1 MQNYPVAFPGEMDY
15 NVEDIFEKRRFDT
28 MGPVFTATLSP
39 MLVMFACM
47 VIGFI
52 LNKKKLCPDNT
63 ATVLSKLETYVL
75 APALTV
81 NTFSKYCTVSSLS
94 AQYKM
99 ILYCLLAL
107 AIAIAL
113 SFLLAPL
120 FTGKGYNRNIYRYA
134 LTFGNF
140 GFMGNAI
147 VPAIMGD
154 EALYSYMLFTLPL
167 NLAVY
172 TWGIASLIPQGESK
186 KSPLWNLLNPSV
198 FAVVIGAV
206 IGLTNLYDHI
216 PDFVFSTLSS
226 LGGCMGPIAM
236 VLTGFII
243 GNYSFKDLLSN
254 AKVYIAAVLR
264 LFIFPAF
271 FIILLKLLGADET
284 TLIMCLFGFATPL
297 GLNTVVFPAA
307 YGGDTK
313 TGASMAMVSHTV
325 CVITIPVMY
334 ALLTAFLL

>member
-1 MQNYPVAFPGEMDY
+1 MTAV
-15 NVEDIFEKRRFDT
+15 IL
-28 MGPVFTATLSP
+28 ATLSP
-39 MLVMFACM
+39 MLMMFACM
-47 VIGFI
+47 VTGFI
-52 LNKKKLCPDNT
+52 LNKKKLCPENT

-81 NTFSKYCTVSSLS
+81 NTFSKYCTVASLTE
-94 AQYKM
+94 QYKM

-107 AIAIAL
+107 AIAIGL

-147 VPAIMGD
+147 VPAIFGE
-154 EALYSYMLFTLPL
+154 EALYSYMLFSLPL

-172 TWGIASLIPQGESK
+172 TWGIASLIPRGESK

-206 IGLTNLYDHI
+206 IGLTGIYDYV
-216 PDFVFSTLSS
+216 PDFVFSTLSA
-226 LGGCMGPIAM
+226 LGSCMGPIAM
-236 VLTGFII
+236 LLTGFII
-243 GNYSFKDLLSN
+243 GNYRFKTLLSN
-254 AKVYIAAVLR
+254 KKVYIAAVLR
-264 LFIFPAF
+264 LFILPAAF
-271 FIILLKLLGADET
+271 VLLLKVLGADET

-307 YGGDTK
+307 YGGDTE

-334 ALLTAFLL
+334 ALLTTFVL